1 MTKTSARLTICVGF
15 VVAAFNV
22 VAGPEAI
29 ESGKDKNVV
38 MPTPESCTWTGFYF
52 GGQIGYGWL
61 NPDANL
67 TPLPQPDFSAA
78 VRTDVDLDANGITGG
93 GQIGYNYQLGHF
105 VIGAETD
112 FSGSDM
118 GDSTTH
124 TGTIGRETQFYH
136 ADENIDWYGTARL
149 RLGFA
154 PSCRFL
160 LYSTGGL
167 AYGNANYSGN
177 LSFGNSSEHYPIS
190 FEEVKVGW
198 AAGAGSE
205 FSLNRHWSIKAEYL
219 YIDLGDKFGSAS
231 GLPENHRPFR
241 VDYHWETA
249 AHTFNFGLNYRF

>member
-1 MTKTSARLTICVGF
+1 MKTSARLTICVGF
-15 VVAAFNV
+15 VVAALNV

-160 LYSTGGL
+160 LYGTGGL
-167 AYGNANYSGN
+167 AYGDANCSGN
-177 LSFGNSSEHYPIS
+177 LSFGSSSEHYPIS
-190 FEEVKVGW
+190 FDEMKIGW
-198 AAGAGSE
+198 AAGGGGE
-205 FSLNRHWSIKAEYL
+205 FSLNRHWSVRAEYL